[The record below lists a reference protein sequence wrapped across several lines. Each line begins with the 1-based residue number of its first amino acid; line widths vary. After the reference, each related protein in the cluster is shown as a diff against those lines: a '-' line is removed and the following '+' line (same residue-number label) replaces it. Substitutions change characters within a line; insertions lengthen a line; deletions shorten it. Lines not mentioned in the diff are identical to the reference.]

1 MIRNSTIWHVIK
13 QYAPKRQWVT
23 SAEIYNIVESHTTL
37 DIEDTA
43 PQSPMSNIPKWKL
56 LVRNVLVNRV
66 QKGKLRWE
74 KDHNSGIV

>member
-23 SAEIYNIVESHTTL
+23 SEEIYDIVESHTKL
-37 DIEDTA
+37 DGEDVA
-43 PQSPMSNIPKWKL
+43 PQSPNSTIPKWKL

-66 QKGKLRWE
+66 QKGKLRWV
-74 KDHNSGIV
+74 KDHNTERV